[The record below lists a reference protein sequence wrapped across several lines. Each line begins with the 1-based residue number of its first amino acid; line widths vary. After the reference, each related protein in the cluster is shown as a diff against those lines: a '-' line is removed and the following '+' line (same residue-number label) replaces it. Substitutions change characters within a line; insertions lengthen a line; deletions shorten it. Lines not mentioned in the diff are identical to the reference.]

1 VTKTFLKFLIAIIL
15 TGVMAGCRSHKG
27 ASADGETSGGGVV
40 VPANMAMSSRYILL
54 AESWKPWTD
63 VEMGV
68 KVSLTTPAKLNAAGK
83 VWMKRGEWIS
93 ISVRMLGF
101 EVATLWLDRDS
112 VVAVD
117 KFHKKYISE
126 PTSRLLGGAD
136 ITLEEIQDLLTG
148 RAFLAG
154 KGTATVADRKEFDF
168 EQADNG
174 WFLLPR
180 TQPDQFNYGFLASN
194 TSNSLRGAIFDVKGF
209 GSVSTNY
216 NNIFESRTCGWFAQE
231 VKVETSRGKKI
242 AVTLKWDL
250 NSSKFNTGV
259 MKSCR
264 IPDDCEQIPISSLT
278 SLLKNF

>member
-1 VTKTFLKFLIAIIL
+1 MTRTFLKLLIAIIL
-15 TGVMAGCRSHKG
+15 TGMMAGCRTHKG
-27 ASADGETSGGGVV
+27 ASSDGETSGSGVV

-54 AESWKPWTD
+54 AESWKPWND

-68 KVSLTTPAKLNAAGK
+68 KVSLTSPAKLNAAGK

-117 KFHKKYISE
+117 KYHKKYISE

-148 RAFLAG
+148 RAFLTG

-180 TQPDQFNYGFLASN
+180 TQPDRFNYGFLASN

-209 GSVSTNY
+209 GSVSANY

-259 MKSCR
+259 SKSCR
-264 IPDDCEQIPISSLT
+264 IPDDCEQIQMSSLT